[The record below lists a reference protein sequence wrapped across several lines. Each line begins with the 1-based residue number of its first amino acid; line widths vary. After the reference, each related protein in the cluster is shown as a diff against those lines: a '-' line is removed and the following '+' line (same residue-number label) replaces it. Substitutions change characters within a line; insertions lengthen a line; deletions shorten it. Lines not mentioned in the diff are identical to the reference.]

1 MSLDRQDVA
10 QLRLASIV
18 ASADDAIISKDLEG
32 TITSWNRA
40 AERIFGYTAA
50 EWSAGQSGSSSLLT
64 AKARRTRC
72 SAPSNAVRAS
82 NILKRSDSERMGA
95 SFRFSDGF
103 ADSDRER
110 RDHRCLEDRSGSHA
124 HQA

>member
-1 MSLDRQDVA
+1 
-10 QLRLASIV
+10 
-18 ASADDAIISKDLEG
+18 
-32 TITSWNRA
+32 
-40 AERIFGYTAA
+40 
-50 EWSAGQSGSSSLLT
+50 
-64 AKARRTRC
+64 TRC

-124 HQA
+124 HQAGPTRRRAPCGHRGVERRAIVSKDVNGIVTSWNAAAERMFGYSASEMVGQSIRTIIPDDRQHEE